1 MLKSFSKCT
10 FSKITNVYFIIH
22 RFYPKSKYIFYIC
35 KMRNAYNFSLV
46 ITILD
51 TIHGTELSQE
61 EPFEIG
67 DTFPPTGLKGTKMP
81 C

>member
-1 MLKSFSKCT
+1 
-10 FSKITNVYFIIH
+10 
-22 RFYPKSKYIFYIC
+22 
-35 KMRNAYNFSLV
+35 MRNAYNFSLV